1 MSKLRPGA
9 VIRIDIC
16 AIVIG
21 GSKKFEGKDAWVS
34 IDSEAWWWGWGC
46 YMKKKKDFW

>member
-1 MSKLRPGA
+1 MDVSKLRPGA

-21 GSKKFEGKDAWVS
+21 GSKKLEGKDA
-34 IDSEAWWWGWGC
+34 
-46 YMKKKKDFW
+46 